1 MTTDSPNASIALR
14 ANALSRHLLN
24 DGQRLEILDAVD
36 FSIEA
41 GRSCAILGASG
52 SGKTTLLGMLA
63 GMDPPDHGSV
73 SLEIDAQPLDL
84 YSQSEDQRA
93 QLRARHMGF
102 VFQDFQ
108 LLPDMTALD
117 NVLVPLALLNG
128 GDASCARDW
137 LARVG
142 LAERMQH
149 YPRQLSGGEQQR
161 VALARAFAHQ
171 PALLFADE
179 PTGSLDARTAARV
192 VELLFDLQSESGSTM
207 VLVTHDETL
216 ASRCDS
222 VFTLGATVQ

>member
-1 MTTDSPNASIALR
+1 MTTASPNARIALR
-14 ANALSRHLLN
+14 AKSLGRHLLS
-24 DGQRLEILDAVD
+24 DGQRLEILEQID

-63 GMDPPDHGSV
+63 GMDPPDSGTV
-73 SLEIDAQPLDL
+73 CLEIDGQSLDL
-84 YSQSEDQRA
+84 YSLDEDYRA
-93 QLRARHMGF
+93 MLRARYMGF

-117 NVLVPLALLNG
+117 NVLVPLTLLNG
-128 GDASCARDW
+128 GDEAVAKEW

-142 LAERMQH
+142 LGQRLQH

-179 PTGSLDARTAARV
+179 PTGSLDARTSATV
-192 VELLFDLQSESGSTM
+192 VELLFNLQRESGSTM
-207 VLVTHDETL
+207 ILVTHDETL
-216 ASRCDS
+216 AARCDS
-222 VFTLGATVQ
+222 IFALDAAAS